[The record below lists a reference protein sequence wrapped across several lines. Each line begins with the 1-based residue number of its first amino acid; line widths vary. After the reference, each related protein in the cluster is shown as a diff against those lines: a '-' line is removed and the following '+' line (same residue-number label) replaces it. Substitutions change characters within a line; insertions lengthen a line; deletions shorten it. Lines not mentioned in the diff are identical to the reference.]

1 MDFRLGGATGASR
14 WVKSKTTVFSRLFSF
29 SSSLSFFGIVGFYP
43 AVLVLPPIPGGLGD
57 GELTSYLT
65 DRCLNA

>member
-29 SSSLSFFGIVGFYP
+29 SSSLSFLASLAFI
-43 AVLVLPPIPGGLGD
+43 PPYWFFRGLPGGLGD
-57 GELTSYLT
+57 GELTSYLA
-65 DRCLNA
+65 DHCLNA